1 MTNKEKV
8 QESLNLLNEP
18 TNKQT
23 WIGAFASHANEIC
36 KNIDKV
42 KKAREAF
49 HRFGEL
55 WVYSGISDIK
65 NKNQPNRFNFKLRV
79 FGQNVANIDVDVD
92 DEKGEVKVKKV
103 KLSSTKYQKA
113 NKDFF
118 NIDDVVEGE
127 WHSPEAV
134 SFRKSFKKVGDNWS
148 VKSPEHKIENYL
160 LREFSKRTRNE
171 GKKLCNIQ
179 PVTLCPNTFFQMNTP
194 FMASKTPLEFND
206 KAVGGGIDILARI
219 KTKNDGNCLCVFE
232 LKDENKASEPQEKVI
247 QQGLAYAT
255 FLAKL
260 LSTKEAEADKW
271 WHLFGFNY
279 KGKVPEKFHIYV
291 ASLLP
296 KKAGV
301 TDIIDGKEVI
311 DIEGKVFLH
320 VHSLFFDENTFE
332 FSGTLKDQLLN
343 EGK

>member
-23 WIGAFASHANEIC
+23 WIGVFASHANEIC

-42 KKAREAF
+42 KKARKTF

-55 WVYSGISDIK
+55 WVYSTISNIK
-65 NKNQPNRFNFKLRV
+65 WRPNTFSLRV
-79 FGQNVANIDVDVD
+79 FGQNVADVDVD
-92 DEKGEVKVKKV
+92 VKKKKV
-103 KLSSTKYQKA
+103 KLSSKKE

-194 FMASKTPLEFND
+194 FMASKTPLEFNKD
-206 KAVGGGIDILARI
+206 AIGGGIDILARI
-219 KTKNDGNCLCVFE
+219 KTQNDGNCLCVFE

-271 WHLFGFNY
+271 WHLFGFNF

>member
-18 TNKQT
+18 TNKQK
-23 WIGAFASHANEIC
+23 WIGVFASHANEIC
-36 KNIDKV
+36 KNIDKAKV
-42 KKAREAF
+42 ARKAF

-79 FGQNVANIDVDVD
+79 FGQNVANICVYVD

-103 KLSSTKYQKA
+103 KLSSKKA

-160 LREFSKRTRNE
+160 LREFSKRSRNE

-194 FMASKTPLEFND
+194 FMASKTPLEFNND
-206 KAVGGGIDILARI
+206 AIGGGIDILARI

-271 WHLFGFNY
+271 WHLFGFNF

-320 VHSLFFDENTFE
+320 VHSLFFDEDTFE